1 MKTRFS
7 SLVTLKKNTLD
18 KSERA
23 VQQANANLKNAS
35 EALGRAYVLLEEI
48 SAPKSGSVQEFLA
61 SRTLVASQREVIN
74 HNREWLEYCQTQLYQ
89 AREQFKLDMIEHEK
103 FKYLE
108 LQEKNKIL
116 KELKIKESK
125 ELDEIA
131 SISYARKNTSKESLC

>member
-18 KSERA
+18 KSERV
-23 VQQANANLKNAS
+23 VQRANADLTTAS
-35 EALGRAYVLLEEI
+35 EALSTSYTSLEEI
-48 SAPKSGSVQEFLA
+48 APPQSGNIGELLA
-61 SRTLVASQREVIN
+61 SRSLASSQREIIS
-74 HNREWLEYCQTQLYQ
+74 HNKQWVEYCQNQLHQ
-89 AREQFKLDMIEHEK
+89 AKEQFKFDMMEHEK
-103 FKYLE
+103 FKYLD

-131 SISYARKNTSKESLC
+131 SITFSRKKHL